1 MTLEN
6 IDILQE
12 ETLDLEE
19 IVTDDFKVICVQNNE
34 VVAYG
39 EWQGTRGNVKRLEE
53 WEPLGYKKTNKE
65 YILGYDNKWYIKGEE
80 PQRPL
85 DEIKELKK
93 AEINS
98 ERDNARQT
106 EGAEYDGDIFDI
118 DEVSQS
124 NILAQIKVAEIIGD
138 PKATYTYRSKT
149 NTDHLLTL
157 AQLQELG
164 LAIAVKVN
172 AIYVKS
178 WDLKAQV
185 DKATTAEEV
194 EAIKWTSA

>member
-1 MTLEN
+1 MFNIGDKLDKHNYTKGAIWCNENNAVINPDTWIIEAIPEPTL
-6 IDILQE
+6 
-12 ETLDLEE
+12 
-19 IVTDDFKVICVQNNE
+19 KE
-34 VVAYG
+34 VKD
-39 EWQGTRGNVKRLEE
+39 QKR
-53 WEPLGYKKTNKE
+53 
-65 YILGYDNKWYIKGEE
+65 
-80 PQRPL
+80 
-85 DEIKELKK
+85 
-93 AEINS
+93 AEINGD
-98 ERDNARQT
+98 RDNARKT

-138 PKATYTYRSKT
+138 PNATYNYRSKT

>member
-1 MTLEN
+1 MKKYAKILDDEKKLVSVVVSEN
-6 IDILQE
+6 PD
-12 ETLDLEE
+12 
-19 IVTDDFKVICVQNNE
+19 VSYFKSIGFRLKE
-34 VVAYG
+34 VEQDYA
-39 EWQGTRGNVKRLEE
+39 GNWYLAGYAPKK
-53 WEPLGYKKTNKE
+53 PLN
-65 YILGYDNKWYIKGEE
+65 
-80 PQRPL
+80 
-85 DEIKELKK
+85 EIKAEKRS
-93 AEINS
+93 EINS
-98 ERDNARQT
+98 ERDNARKT
-106 EGAEYDGDIFDI
+106 EGAEYDGDLFDI

-138 PKATYTYRSKT
+138 PNATYNYRSKT

-194 EAIKWTSA
+194 EAINW

>member
-1 MTLEN
+1 MKKYAKVIN
-6 IDILQE
+6 E
-12 ETLDLEE
+12 ET
-19 IVTDDFKVICVQNNE
+19 KACE
-34 VVAYG
+34 VG
-39 EWQGTRGNVKRLEE
+39 LGTNSEFYASLGMKKQEVEQSYTGDWYLAGYAPKKPLNDVKAEKR
-53 WEPLGYKKTNKE
+53 
-65 YILGYDNKWYIKGEE
+65 
-80 PQRPL
+80 
-85 DEIKELKK
+85 
-93 AEINS
+93 AEINGD
-98 ERDNARQT
+98 RDNARKT

-138 PKATYTYRSKT
+138 SNATYNYRSKT

>member
-1 MTLEN
+1 MKKYAKIIN
-6 IDILQE
+6 E
-12 ETLDLEE
+12 ET
-19 IVTDDFKVICVQNNE
+19 KQCE
-34 VVAYG
+34 VGLGTNSEFYASLGMKKQEVEQSYTG
-39 EWQGTRGNVKRLEE
+39 EWYLAGYAPKK
-53 WEPLGYKKTNKE
+53 PLS
-65 YILGYDNKWYIKGEE
+65 
-80 PQRPL
+80 
-85 DEIKELKK
+85 EIKEEKR

-98 ERDNARQT
+98 ARDNARKT
-106 EGAEYDGDIFDI
+106 EGAEYDGDLFDV

-138 PKATYTYRSKT
+138 PKATYNYRSKT

-172 AIYVKS
+172 AIYAKS

-194 EAIKWTSA
+194 EAINW

>member
-1 MTLEN
+1 MELGSIFSINEYSKGYDFAIANGYT
-6 IDILQE
+6 IE
-12 ETLDLEE
+12 EVEPKE
-19 IVTDDFKVICVQNNE
+19 
-34 VVAYG
+34 
-39 EWQGTRGNVKRLEE
+39 EWQEKEVEIIDNEGNIEIKRE
-53 WEPLGYKKTNKE
+53 KE
-65 YILGYDNKWYIKGEE
+65 LVLVRYFQIVEITK
-80 PQRPL
+80 PSL
-85 DEIKELKK
+85 DELKDLKK

-98 ERDNARQT
+98 ERDNARKT
-106 EGAEYDGDIFDI
+106 EGAEYDGDLFDI

-138 PKATYTYRSKT
+138 PKATYNYRSKT

-194 EAIKWTSA
+194 EAKWTLA